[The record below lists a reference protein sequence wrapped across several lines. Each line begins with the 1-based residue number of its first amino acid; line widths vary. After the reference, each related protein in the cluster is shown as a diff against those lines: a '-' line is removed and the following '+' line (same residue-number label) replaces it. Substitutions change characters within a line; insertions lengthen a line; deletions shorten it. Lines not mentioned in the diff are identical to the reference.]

1 MTNSDTLSRF
11 QMAYVKFAKYDANNA
26 LIKHPYLCDIKKTK
40 KQIEEAN
47 IVCMHGTWTNAEMQ
61 ILYEGISNYKRKYN
75 VDNFGDHFR
84 NVLSSKRKVAGI
96 SLEVGRNINRRLRS
110 INGKLYIM
118 HACKDNKK
126 DKPLSQEEKDQILSL
141 QKIHGNKWKLISE
154 IIGRNLSTVS
164 TFYNNRYSPY
174 HQKSVTITSS
184 KRKRRFSSAEDQ
196 ILLKLVLKQGLERN
210 GKINESKINWLAIA
224 EEIGTR
230 TASDVMKRW
239 QFRLST
245 NFNNDIVKTF
255 YFDPSGKDRR
265 SRQLEINVK
274 ILKIL
279 IKKKIEDKNDINW
292 KCISQCI
299 GDNYDPRILKVRFDS
314 FLVRH
319 TNSLIQKTYYE
330 NLNEIYEKRKVK

>member
-1 MTNSDTLSRF
+1 
-11 QMAYVKFAKYDANNA
+11 MAYVKFAKYDANHV
-26 LIKHPYLCDIKKTK
+26 LIKHPYLCDLTKTK
-40 KQIEEAN
+40 QQIEKAN

-75 VDNFGDHFR
+75 VDDFGDHFR

-110 INGKLYIM
+110 INAKLYIM
-118 HACKDNKK
+118 YACRDNKK
-126 DKPLSQEEKDQILSL
+126 GKPLSQEEKDQILSL

-154 IIGRNLSTVS
+154 TIGRNVSTVS
-164 TFYNNRYSPY
+164 TFYNNRYSRY
-174 HQKSVTITSS
+174 HRKSVTITSS
-184 KRKRRFSSAEDQ
+184 KQKRRFSPSEDQ
-196 ILLKLVLKQGLERN
+196 ILWNLVLKQGLERN

-230 TASDVMKRW
+230 TANDIMKRW

-245 NFNNDIVKTF
+245 NFNNDIIKKF
-255 YFDPSGKDRR
+255 HFDPSGKDRR
-265 SRQLEINVK
+265 SRQLEINIK

-279 IKKKIEDKNDINW
+279 IKQKIQDKNDINW
-292 KCISQCI
+292 KCISQYI

-314 FLVRH
+314 FVVRH
-319 TNSLIQKTYYE
+319 TNNVVQKTYYE